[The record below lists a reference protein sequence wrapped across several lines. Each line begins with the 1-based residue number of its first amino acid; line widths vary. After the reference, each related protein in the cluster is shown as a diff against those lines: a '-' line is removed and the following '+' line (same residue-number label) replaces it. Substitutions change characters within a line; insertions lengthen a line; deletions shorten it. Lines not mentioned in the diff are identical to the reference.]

1 MINDKQLS
9 ILEGLGYENDVEGFE
24 SYILKLREK
33 AAEGNPIVTDSV
45 YDMYYNILKEL
56 KPDSMV
62 FTENWELEDNEAG
75 EYDEYLKRYG
85 MRSINTINSIEQLND
100 FVADIKR
107 RGIEK
112 LDYMA
117 SCKLNGHAARA
128 VYKDGELVEAT
139 TRGRRTNGV
148 GRSILEHARVILPQY
163 VAEFSGLGLVEIR
176 FEVIIKLETFNKVRD
191 IVKTPVSAIT
201 SFIRE
206 SASIDEMKLLDAV
219 CYQIYCDELD
229 FDTVT
234 SKYEFLQSCGFKIP
248 KYVNIRSVPI
258 AAFSKF
264 ISKVISIFE
273 NYKENGELIY
283 DTDGIVVTV
292 DNQELLDDMGTHE
305 KGLLGNFA
313 LKMGEV
319 WGSKI
324 YSATIEDVEWVYGK
338 KNITPKAIIDG
349 TVTENG
355 ATVRTVPLYNIGVM
369 ARYGYYPGEE
379 VFFKFGGEQ
388 GVTLVTPTGESISKQ

>member
-1 MINDKQLS
+1 MVSDKQLS

-56 KPDSMV
+56 KPNSRV
-62 FTENWELEDNEAG
+62 FTENWESEDNEAG
-75 EYDEYLKRYG
+75 VYDEYLQRYG
-85 MRSINTINSIEQLND
+85 MRSINTINEFSQLSSHVQD
-100 FVADIKR
+100 LQR

-112 LDYMA
+112 VNYMA

-128 VYKDGELVEAT
+128 VYNDGYLVEAT

-148 GRSILEHARVILPQY
+148 GRSILEHAKVILPQY
-163 VAEFSGLGLVEIR
+163 VKQFDGLGLVEIR
-176 FEVIIKLETFNKVRD
+176 FEVIIKLENFDKVRD
-191 IVKTPVSAIT
+191 IVKTPVSAVT

-206 SASIDEMKLLDAV
+206 SASTEEMQMLDAV
-219 CYQIYCDELD
+219 CYQIYNDELD

-234 SKYEFLQSCGFKIP
+234 SKYEFLESCGFKIP
-248 KYVNIRSVPI
+248 KYCNINDVPVKDFYKMVN
-258 AAFSKF
+258 A
-264 ISKVISIFE
+264 VIHIFE
-273 NYKENGELIY
+273 QYKENGQLEY

-292 DNQELLDDMGTHE
+292 DNQDLLDDMGTYE

-313 LKMGEV
+313 LKMGDI
-319 WGSKI
+319 WGSKV
-324 YSATIEDVEWVYGK
+324 YSAVIKEIEWVYGK

-355 ATVRTVPLYNIGVM
+355 ATVKTVPLYNIGVM
-369 ARYGYYPGEE
+369 MRYDYYPGEE

-388 GVTLVTPTGESISKQ
+388 GVTLVTPTGESISKS